1 MTGKIT
7 DLVDRINHVSR
18 SNLVLQARFRPRQRS
33 GHYGF
38 QQYSPLER
46 LGDGWTC
53 GLGVAPRK
61 TLRAVDVLEQ

>member
-7 DLVDRINHVSR
+7 GLVDRINHVSR

-38 QQYSPLER
+38 QQYSPLDRR
-46 LGDGWTC
+46 LTRMEVRMVKKLAASG
-53 GLGVAPRK
+53 A
-61 TLRAVDVLEQ
+61 